1 MKIRKGDFEIEFT
14 TDEASSAIESFAE
27 FLVDTRQMF
36 QDLSDDDK
44 NLILRCLVHSD
55 KVVKDIRD
63 FGKRYDP
70 DKKADVSETTSVSD
84 GDRFES
90 IKSDIFNIKKALS
103 DLLTRSRLSSK
114 VVTKMETSKVAVGK
128 ELKYSVIRIPIVQ
141 DISVTI
147 TIESDQITVA
157 REIVEDLL
165 YKYFVPSTKKEKL
178 TKYIC
183 EDSVIDSYEGDDD
196 QFAEEEE
203 TFSISGYLF
212 GILDKSSIVEFP
224 WSLKVGIDSVKVKEG
239 TLREL
244 EKLVSLFME
253 SYSYKKKE

>member
-27 FLVDTRQMF
+27 FLVETRKVF
-36 QDLSDDDK
+36 QNLSDDEK
-44 NLILRCLVHSD
+44 NLIFECLVRNA
-55 KVVKDIRD
+55 KIVKDIHD

-70 DKKADVSETTSVSD
+70 DKKADFGETTSKSD
-84 GDRFES
+84 DDRFES
-90 IKSDIFNIKKALS
+90 IKSDMFNIKKELNE
-103 DLLTRSRLSSK
+103 LLTE
-114 VVTKMETSKVAVGK
+114 VETIFNGGVTKMETSKMVGK

-141 DISVTI
+141 DKSVTI
-147 TIESDQITVA
+147 TIESDQIMVA

-165 YKYFVPSTKKEKL
+165 YKYFVPSNKKEKL

-183 EDSVIDSYEGDDD
+183 EDYVIDSYEGDDD

-203 TFSISGYLF
+203 TFSISGYLV
-212 GILDKSSIVEFP
+212 GILDKSSIVDFP
-224 WSLKVGIDSVKVKEG
+224 WALKVRIDSVKVKEG

-244 EKLVSLFME
+244 EKLVSFFMKL
-253 SYSYKKKE
+253 YSYKKKE